1 MKKQTK
7 KELNAMGWSEITGT
21 SDLHKVRQSIN
32 QKTERSEQD
41 VIKTLSWTIAALF
54 VLQLL
59 DLVISIASI

>member
-1 MKKQTK
+1 MKK
-7 KELNAMGWSEITGT
+7 NISST

-32 QKTERSEQD
+32 QKTERSERD